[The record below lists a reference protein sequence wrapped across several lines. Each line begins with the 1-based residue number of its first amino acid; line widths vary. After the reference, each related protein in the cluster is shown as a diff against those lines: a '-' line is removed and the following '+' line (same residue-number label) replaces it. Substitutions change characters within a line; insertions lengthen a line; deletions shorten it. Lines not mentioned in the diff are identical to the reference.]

1 MEYLDNLI
9 TRLAE
14 KCLGVSPSGYG
25 GPFIVDTSDITADS
39 TEITVDS
46 TLITGDET
54 VYV

>member
-14 KCLGVSPSGYG
+14 KCTTISPSGGYAGSFG
-25 GPFIVDTSDITADS
+25 GTVDS

-46 TLITGDET
+46 TIVTSDET
-54 VYV
+54 I